1 MGDKLDEQTSEQN
14 VYDDVFKSLISKCPQ
29 LLIPVINEVFKTDY
43 TMQDQV
49 IELREEQHF
58 TDINQ
63 KRQKQIVDSYIQIR
77 ENRYHLECQS
87 WPDRTMIFRMM
98 NYDFQAALENRETLE
113 RGHVKIKYPESVVFY
128 LRHGHQTPDQMTVEI
143 EFPKGEKIDL
153 TIPCVKVDRYGE
165 DEIIQKNL
173 LFFTP
178 FYIMRYENQLAQIEN
193 DPILSEKLYR
203 EYEKLTQTIVQK
215 EASGEMPLGYI
226 GQIEEFNNLI
236 INHVAKNHDTLR
248 RELVQMGGSILRTR
262 TDDLIDLGVAQG
274 IDRGVDQE
282 RLRNIQ
288 KYMEKKM
295 ISFDEAYDYLKD
307 TFDFPESQRES
318 YRQKLADIKEA
329 PKPKANK
336 KTIKAMRR

>member
-1 MGDKLDEQTSEQN
+1 
-14 VYDDVFKSLISKCPQ
+14 
-29 LLIPVINEVFKTDY
+29 
-43 TMQDQV
+43 
-49 IELREEQHF
+49 
-58 TDINQ
+58 
-63 KRQKQIVDSYIQIR
+63 
-77 ENRYHLECQS
+77 
-87 WPDRTMIFRMM
+87 
-98 NYDFQAALENRETLE
+98 
-113 RGHVKIKYPESVVFY
+113 
-128 LRHGHQTPDQMTVEI
+128 
-143 EFPKGEKIDL
+143 
-153 TIPCVKVDRYGE
+153 
-165 DEIIQKNL
+165 
-173 LFFTP
+173 
-178 FYIMRYENQLAQIEN
+178 
-193 DPILSEKLYR
+193 
-203 EYEKLTQTIVQK
+203 
-215 EASGEMPLGYI
+215 MPLGYI